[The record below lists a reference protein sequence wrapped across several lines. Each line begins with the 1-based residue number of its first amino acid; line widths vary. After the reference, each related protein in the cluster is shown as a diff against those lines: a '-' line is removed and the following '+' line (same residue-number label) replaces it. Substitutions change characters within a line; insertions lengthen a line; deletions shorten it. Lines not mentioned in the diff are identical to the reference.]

1 MRSQTTI
8 VLRTSQFEAG
18 IFRSISRNPGELRHS
33 VAQSHLI
40 AVPRSVIAVTQ
51 AGRAEKITTP
61 VRAVFYNRGCHY
73 TARSVCSL
81 RETTLFI
88 RVPTSV
94 LADAIRPHDPR
105 VDARGGQPLTFTDG
119 PMSDATYLTLTRL
132 ASAAPSGRIAD
143 EMLRSAVRELIDGV
157 YQERFRRAPSR
168 QGTND
173 DNYVR
178 WAQELISLSIGE
190 DVGLGEI
197 ARRVGVSSSHLCQA
211 FKRRLGMTTEEFR
224 SCLRMRIA
232 MGELAEASSR
242 RDVIEPI
249 AANFGYPDPVQF
261 ALEFR
266 RRFGIP
272 ADRAGSILRAGV
284 LHPAGV

>member
-18 IFRSISRNPGELRHS
+18 IFRTVSRKPGELRHS

-40 AVPRSVIAVTQ
+40 AIPRSVIAITH

-61 VRAVFYNRGCHY
+61 VRAVFYNQGCRY

-81 RETTLFI
+81 LETTLFI
-88 RVPTSV
+88 RIPTSV

-105 VDARGGQPLTFTDG
+105 VDARGHQPLTFTDG
-119 PMSDATYLTLTRL
+119 PMSDATYLTLTQL
-132 ASAAPSGRIAD
+132 ASAAPTGCIAD
-143 EMLRSAVRELIDGV
+143 EMLRSAVKELIDGA
-157 YQERFRRAPSR
+157 YAERARRAPPR
-168 QGTND
+168 QGVHD
-173 DNYVR
+173 DDYVR
-178 WAQELISLSIGE
+178 WAQELISLSIGA
-190 DVGLGEI
+190 DVRLGEI
-197 ARRVGVSSSHLCQA
+197 ARRVGISSSHLCQA
-211 FKRRLGMTTEEFR
+211 FRRRIGMTTQEFR
-224 SCLRMRIA
+224 SCLRLRFA
-232 MGELAEASSR
+232 MGELAESPATS
-242 RDVIEPI
+242 IGPI

-266 RRFGIP
+266 KRFGIP
-272 ADRAGSILRAGV
+272 AEHANSLLRSSV